1 MNKTFLLLSFIV
13 TVFTLKANDF
23 YENFNDSTLRLDYIL
38 AGNPSGSSIYL
49 QGQSKQAGWAGRR
62 SNLKEVP
69 IAGNGNIYVLN
80 PETGDT
86 LYNNSFSTLFQEWI
100 YTPLAQ
106 LDSKSF
112 ENSFTVPLPKND
124 ADILITLRDNR
135 NEELI
140 SLKHRYRK
148 NDELVRDV
156 RHEVLPH
163 RYLFESPDKENAID
177 LAILAEGYTSEEM
190 DAFLEA
196 AQRISE
202 GILMYEP
209 FASNRDKF
217 NIVAVCTPSQESGVS
232 VPLKDEWKN
241 TRYGSHYSTFYSG
254 RYLTAPKVWK
264 MHEDLEG
271 IPYEWI
277 LLLVNT
283 PEYGGGGIFN
293 SYQIAAANNEFT
305 PVVSVHEFGH
315 SFAGLADEYNY
326 EDNNDQT
333 YVEGVE
339 PWEKNITT
347 LADFSSKWQDKVK
360 EGTPIPTPWT
370 PRNKEES
377 VSLNNA
383 SQIVGAYEGAGY
395 KKNGVYRPVET
406 CRMRDNY
413 YPEFCV
419 VCEDALK
426 EVIEFYT
433 K

>member
-1 MNKTFLLLSFIV
+1 MKRTFLLFSILAASTIGY
-13 TVFTLKANDF
+13 AQDF
-23 YENFNDSTLRLDYIL
+23 NENFNDSTLRLDYIL
-38 AGNPSGSSIYL
+38 GGDPNGNNIYL
-49 QGQSKQAGWAGRR
+49 QRQSKQAGWSGRR
-62 SNLKEVP
+62 TNLTEVP
-69 IAGNGNIYVLN
+69 VIGNGNIYVLN

-106 LDSKSF
+106 SDSQSF
-112 ENSFTVPLPKND
+112 ENSFIVPLPKKD
-124 ADILITLRDNR
+124 ADILLTLRDNR
-135 NEELI
+135 NKEI
-140 SLKHRYRK
+140 ASLKHRYRT
-148 NDELVRDV
+148 NDELVRDI
-156 RHEVLPH
+156 RHQPLPH
-163 RYLFESPDKENAID
+163 KYIHEAPDKEHAID
-177 LAILAEGYTSEEM
+177 VAILAEGYTNEEM
-190 DAFLEA
+190 DSFLEA

-202 GILMYEP
+202 GILLYEP
-209 FASNRDKF
+209 FASNNDKF

-232 VPLKDEWKN
+232 VPLKNQWKD

-277 LLLVNT
+277 LILVNT
-283 PEYGGGGIFN
+283 PEYGGGGIYN

-333 YVEGVE
+333 YVESVE

-347 LADFSSKWQDKVK
+347 LADFASKWQDKVK
-360 EGTPIPTPWT
+360 DGTPIPTPWT
-370 PRNKEES
+370 ERSVQES
-377 VSLNNA
+377 AALNNA
-383 SQIVGAYEGAGY
+383 SQVVGAYEGAGY

-419 VCEDALK
+419 VCEEALQ
-426 EVIEFYT
+426 EVIDFYT